1 MQETSL
7 VRTNSRVIS
16 LPIQLQAR
24 TYFWPWIL
32 FYLNMN
38 KRKKSFF
45 PKKIWR
51 NLPPPPPPH
60 LLVDV
65 KHIFFPYSCCLN
77 FKSPK
82 FHIFNANLKKVY
94 FHSFHY
100 NGKTY
105 KSKSYIYNKN
115 LFQMPFTSYL
125 YFDSEVVNYFNYI
138 LHFIVNMYC
147 DSSLKISISPHI
159 HVCAF

>member
-1 MQETSL
+1 
-7 VRTNSRVIS
+7 
-16 LPIQLQAR
+16 
-24 TYFWPWIL
+24 
-32 FYLNMN
+32 MN
-38 KRKKSFF
+38 KRNKSFF
-45 PKKIWR
+45 PEKIWR

-147 DSSLKISISPHI
+147 DSSFKISISPHI

>member
-1 MQETSL
+1 
-7 VRTNSRVIS
+7 
-16 LPIQLQAR
+16 
-24 TYFWPWIL
+24 
-32 FYLNMN
+32 MN
-38 KRKKSFF
+38 KRNKSFVSQ
-45 PKKIWR
+45 K
-51 NLPPPPPPH
+51 
-60 LLVDV
+60 DV
-65 KHIFFPYSCCLN
+65 EKPAPTPTPSCSCRCETYFFPYSCCLN

-82 FHIFNANLKKVY
+82 FHIFNANLKQVY

-125 YFDSEVVNYFNYI
+125 CFDSEVVNYFNYI

-147 DSSLKISISPHI
+147 DSSFKISISPHI